1 MAETAVEEKQEQQND
16 SKTEVK
22 SVDFSEVNG
31 SEVAGSGGSIDF
43 LLDMNVTVTVAIGK
57 RNMTIRRLLQLGPG
71 SILKLDKPV
80 DVPAD
85 LYIKDTKFAT
95 GSIVVVDGRFGVR
108 IKNIV
113 GLGDTDIHVENQQEN
128 QQQGQQEPE
137 KDAEQ

>member
-1 MAETAVEEKQEQQND
+1 MAEAAVEEKQEQQTD
-16 SKTEVK
+16 SRTEVK

-31 SEVAGSGGSIDF
+31 SEVAGSSGSIDF
-43 LLDMNVTVTVAIGK
+43 LLDMNVTVTVTIGK

-95 GSIVVVDGRFGVR
+95 GSIVVVDGRFAVR

-113 GLGDTDIHVENQQEN
+113 GLGDTDVPVESR
-128 QQQGQQEPE
+128 QQGQQEAEKPE
-137 KDAEQ
+137 EQ

>member
-1 MAETAVEEKQEQQND
+1 MAEAAVEEKQEQQTD

-22 SVDFSEVNG
+22 SVNFSEVNG
-31 SEVAGSGGSIDF
+31 SEVAATSGSIDF
-43 LLDMNVTVTVAIGK
+43 LLDMNVTVTVTIGK

-95 GSIVVVDGRFGVR
+95 GSIVVVDGRFAVR

-113 GLGDTDIHVENQQEN
+113 GLGETDVPVESQQDSQQE
-128 QQQGQQEPE
+128 GQQEAE
-137 KDAEQ
+137 KTAEQ